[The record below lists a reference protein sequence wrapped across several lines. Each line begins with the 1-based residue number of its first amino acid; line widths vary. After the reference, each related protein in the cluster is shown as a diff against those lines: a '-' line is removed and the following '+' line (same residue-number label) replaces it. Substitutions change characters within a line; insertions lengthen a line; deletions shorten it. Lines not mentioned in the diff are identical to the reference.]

1 MGEKWGF
8 SWSWKQSSST
18 LFCCLRYF
26 SVKILTVVNVPL
38 AKYSKTTP
46 SVTFNYSFKLHS
58 CLFLNHFQLPSLRVP
73 NKRNKLAD
81 ISFFGFFFSSFSIV
95 FNKGDPIY
103 ITLSTIQIY
112 GKIVKLE
119 EGCHA
124 KQERLLLAA
133 WGVAAIGA
141 GHGENCLLLLFL
153 DGVKGFVHLYISL
166 HIRLSKW
173 WAHYIK
179 TVCNKQHMSRIW
191 NFMYV
196 LHLHGLLM
204 LNSLKRVQGIFLW
217 AILRIKSYVVNE
229 VTQWLYVIFLS
240 YVKKPYSSWKAWK
253 FWYSVHYI
261 NFLSFFPFMI
271 LF

>member
-1 MGEKWGF
+1 M
-8 SWSWKQSSST
+8 
-18 LFCCLRYF
+18 
-26 SVKILTVVNVPL
+26 
-38 AKYSKTTP
+38 
-46 SVTFNYSFKLHS
+46 
-58 CLFLNHFQLPSLRVP
+58 
-73 NKRNKLAD
+73 
-81 ISFFGFFFSSFSIV
+81 FFFSSFSIV

-124 KQERLLLAA
+124 NKAREITLGCLRGSCCWSWS
-133 WGVAAIGA
+133 WGK
-141 GHGENCLLLLFL
+141 LLLLFL
-153 DGVKGFVHLYISL
+153 EGVKGVVHLYIWL
-166 HIRLSKW
+166 PIRLSKW

-179 TVCNKQHMSRIW
+179 TVCNKQHVSRIW

-204 LNSLKRVQGIFLW
+204 LNSLKRVRGIFLW
-217 AILRIKSYVVNE
+217 AILRIKSNVVNE

-240 YVKKPYSSWKAWK
+240 YVKKPCSSWKAWK
-253 FWYSVHYI
+253 FWYSVLYI